1 MASVKYVFE
10 KGSKS
15 VKMFTVQTKA
25 CKKTENSPMKPLLV
39 ASPVEEGDYPV
50 VVFLHGYLLYNSFYS
65 QLFNHVASHGFI
77 VIGPQNSSL
86 RLVERVNNFRQEE
99 TETSALYVVSGA
111 DTTEEIKSAAS
122 LLDWLTHNLAST
134 LPPQVRPD
142 LTKLSIAGH
151 SRGGK
156 VAFALAL
163 GKVVSS
169 PIKISALIGI
179 DPVDGMDMGNQ
190 TPPPILTYEPN
201 SLKLDMP
208 VLVVGSGLGELKRNA
223 LFPPAAPKGVSHEQF
238 FNECCAPACYFV
250 AKDYGHVDMLDDETK
265 GFRGNLTYC
274 IAKNGKERKPMR
286 LFVGGIMVAFLKA
299 YLEQEKG
306 TLMAIKDNPG
316 AAPVEVSTCSFL
328 E

>member
-1 MASVKYVFE
+1 MASAKHVFE
-10 KGSKS
+10 TGCKS
-15 VKMFTVQTKA
+15 VKMFTVQAKT

-39 ASPVEEGDYPV
+39 ASPMEEGDYPV

-77 VIGPQNSSL
+77 VIGPQ
-86 RLVERVNNFRQEE
+86 
-99 TETSALYVVSGA
+99 LYVVSGA
-111 DTTEEIKSAAS
+111 DTSEEIKSAAS
-122 LLDWLTHNLAST
+122 LLDWLTHNLASI

-142 LTKLSIAGH
+142 LAKLSIAGH

-156 VAFALAL
+156 VAFALVL

-179 DPVDGMDMGNQ
+179 DPVDGMGMGNQ
-190 TPPPILTYEPN
+190 TPPPILTYKPN
-201 SLKLDMP
+201 SIKLDMP

-238 FNECCAPACYFV
+238 FNECCAPGCYFV

-316 AAPVEVSTCSFL
+316 VAPVEVSTCSFL

>member
-1 MASVKYVFE
+1 MATAKYVFE
-10 KGSKS
+10 IGSKS
-15 VKMFTVQTKA
+15 VKTFTVQANA
-25 CKKTENSPMKPLLV
+25 CKKAENSPMKPLLI
-39 ASPVEEGDYPV
+39 ASPMEEGDYPV

-77 VIGPQNSSL
+77 LIGPQ
-86 RLVERVNNFRQEE
+86 
-99 TETSALYVVSGA
+99 LYVVSGA

-190 TPPPILTYEPN
+190 TPPPILTYNPN
-201 SLKLDMP
+201 SLKLDLP

-238 FNECCAPACYFV
+238 FTECCAPACYFV

-316 AAPVEVSTCSFL
+316 VAPVEVSTCSFL
-328 E
+328 Q